1 MKTNQLQKNISKEW
15 REIPVGDIFSF
26 IKTYA
31 ISRENLSTG
40 IVSTNDIGNIHYG
53 DIHSTYTSTN
63 IDLSKTEIPLI
74 KDKNFKFKKEELL
87 KDGDIIMA
95 DASEDYSGVSV
106 TISVYGIGNKKVVGG
121 LHTYVLR
128 DEKGI
133 TDEYYRQYIFRNPK
147 IRNKLQKIANGVSV
161 YGVSKTTLAK
171 VFLPIPSLLEQNR
184 IVSVLETWDKNIENL
199 NKKIEI
205 KKQIKKGLMQDLL
218 TGKKRLSGFKDKWK
232 KVKLGGL
239 EDLKIIK
246 LGRGEVISKTDIK
259 NFPGENPIYS
269 SSVHNNALFGKYSKY
284 MFDEEL
290 ISWSVDG
297 GGHFF
302 HRPKHKFSITNV
314 SGFMRVDTNIFN
326 YIFLASQLQLL
337 HSKKYFDYQF
347 KAHPSVIREEYYI
360 SYPNIKEQ
368 NAIAN
373 ILTTADKEITELE
386 KKLSIIKNQKKF
398 LLNNLITGA
407 IRTPEN
413 LSVKS

>member
-184 IVSVLETWDKNIENL
+184 IVSVLETWDKTIENL

-205 KKQIKKGLMQDLL
+205 KKQIKKGLMNTYIFKSKNAKDFFIEDLFDL
-218 TGKKRLSGFKDKWK
+218 GRGRVIARGEIEKNAGEYPVYSSQTSDNGIFGKINTYDFEGEYLTWTTDGANAGRVFYRTGKFNCTNVCGTAKLKQNLKVNLYFVYSYLNYITKNYVSYVGNPKLMNGIFGKIQIKLPDVKEQEKIAKILIISDKEINE
-232 KVKLGGL
+232 L
-239 EDLKIIK
+239 ERKLKIIK
-246 LGRGEVISKTDIK
+246 E
-259 NFPGENPIYS
+259 
-269 SSVHNNALFGKYSKY
+269 
-284 MFDEEL
+284 
-290 ISWSVDG
+290 
-297 GGHFF
+297 
-302 HRPKHKFSITNV
+302 
-314 SGFMRVDTNIFN
+314 
-326 YIFLASQLQLL
+326 Q
-337 HSKKYFDYQF
+337 KKY
-347 KAHPSVIREEYYI
+347 
-360 SYPNIKEQ
+360 
-368 NAIAN
+368 
-373 ILTTADKEITELE
+373 
-386 KKLSIIKNQKKF
+386 
-398 LLNNLITGA
+398 LL
-407 IRTPEN
+407 
-413 LSVKS
+413 